1 MMMWAFT
8 SDGFGDTIPE
18 SFLFKMKT
26 LRKIFAELSL
36 PHYPEELPD
45 PAIEGIAIDSRAV
58 KPGYVFVAMKG
69 GSFDGHDF
77 IVEAIK
83 NGASAVVGEREM
95 TGLPV
100 PYVLVENTRQSL
112 TWIAASFY
120 DFPARRL
127 TVIGVTGTDGKTTTC
142 NLIYRIL
149 LAAGNKA
156 GLISTVNAVIG
167 DEVLDTGFHVTTPDA
182 HDVQRYLAHMV
193 EAGLTH
199 VVLETTSH
207 GWAQYRVDACEFD
220 IGVITNITHEHL
232 DQHGSY
238 ANYRAA
244 KGRLFSSL
252 EKTMPKARGN
262 PRLAVLNRDDLSYEY
277 LDSITKV
284 NKVSYGIEKDVNVC
298 AEEIHYSP
306 FGIQFIATG
315 KELRLLVKSNLV
327 GAYNVSNCL
336 AALGATIMGLCIEPK
351 IAGEGIASLE
361 GVPGRMERID
371 LGQNFIAIV
380 DFAHT
385 PNALKVTLEA
395 AREMLSSTSTKGATL
410 APGLNTDGSAKEES
424 NLGIHRGRSSSENNS
439 ARLIVVFGSA
449 GLRDKEKRRMMAETS
464 AELADLTVITA
475 EDPRTESLGGILEEM
490 TEGARSK
497 GGREGETFWRVADRG
512 EAIKF
517 ALNLANPGDMVLVC
531 GKGHEQSMCFG
542 ETEYPWDDRLAMRA
556 ALSELLGKEG
566 PKMPYL
572 PTQDKTEEE
581 WLK

>member
-1 MMMWAFT
+1 
-8 SDGFGDTIPE
+8 
-18 SFLFKMKT
+18 MKT
-26 LRKIFAELSL
+26 LRRIFEGLSVSHF
-36 PHYPEELPD
+36 PGQLPD
-45 PAIEGIAIDSRAV
+45 LAIEGIAIDSRAV
-58 KPGYVFVAMKG
+58 KAGYLFVAMKG

-77 IVEAIK
+77 IAKAVE
-83 NGASAVVGEREM
+83 NGAVAIVGEKNIS
-95 TGLPV
+95 GLKV
-100 PYVLVENTRQSL
+100 PYVQIENTRQAL

-120 DFPARRL
+120 DFPARKL

-142 NLIYRIL
+142 NLIYKIL
-149 LAAGNKA
+149 LAAGIKA

-182 HDVQRYLAHMV
+182 HDVQRYLARMV

-207 GWAQYRVDACEFD
+207 SWAQFRVDACEFD

-238 ANYRAA
+238 ENYRAA
-244 KGRLFSSL
+244 KGRLFTSL
-252 EKTMPKARGN
+252 EKTLSKPQGN
-262 PRLAVLNRDDLSYEY
+262 PRLAVFNRDDRSYQY
-277 LDSITKV
+277 LDSITNV
-284 NKVSYGIEKDVNVC
+284 RKVSYGIGRG
-298 AEEIHYSP
+298 AEIRADEIQYSP
-306 FGIQFIATG
+306 FGIQFTAVG
-315 KELRLLVKSNLV
+315 NDLRTAIKSKLV

-336 AALGATIMGLCIEPK
+336 AALTAIIVGLGIKPEIAAKGIE
-351 IAGEGIASLE
+351 SLR

-371 LGQNFIAIV
+371 LGQNFTAIV

-395 AREMLSSTSTKGATL
+395 AREMLSSLTAK
-410 APGLNTDGSAKEES
+410 NVKNAKEKMS
-424 NLGIHRGRSSSENNS
+424 LGDLRELSGLENQNEKPRVI
-439 ARLIVVFGSA
+439 AVFGSA

-464 AELADLTVITA
+464 IELADLTVLTA
-475 EDPRTESLGGILEEM
+475 EDPRTESLEGILEEM
-490 TEGARSK
+490 AAGARSK

-517 ALNLANPGDMVLVC
+517 ALSLARPGDIVLAC

-542 ETEYPWDDRLAMRA
+542 AVEYPWDDRVAMRA
-556 ALSELLGKEG
+556 ALSQLLGIEG